1 MASKQEAFTDEL
13 AWAKEKSKEY
23 AFKRQRNIMAS
34 WRNSYQE
41 DPPEF
46 ISIIKEDN
54 TRANKSTIPSTSME
68 FNEPTILD
76 PPDTPAERTIA
87 GKYSSQNQQQKNDRS
102 TRTSIPSHSQ
112 G

>member
-1 MASKQEAFTDEL
+1 LGEREIQRIRFQEAAQHHGIL
-13 AWAKEKSKEY
+13 AE
-23 AFKRQRNIMAS
+23 
-34 WRNSYQE
+34 YQE

-68 FNEPTILD
+68 FNETTILD

-87 GKYSSQNQQQKNDRS
+87 GKYSSQNQQQKK
-102 TRTSIPSHSQ
+102 
-112 G
+112 